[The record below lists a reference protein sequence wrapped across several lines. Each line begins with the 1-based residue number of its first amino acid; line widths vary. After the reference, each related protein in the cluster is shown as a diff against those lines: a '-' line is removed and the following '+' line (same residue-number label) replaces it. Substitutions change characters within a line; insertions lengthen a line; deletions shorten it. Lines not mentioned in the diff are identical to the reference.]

1 LHNYHI
7 VECPRRGESD
17 PMTNAMTKK
26 DYEQHKNKTYHVIE
40 FYPEEKTGKLK
51 RSLHTSGAD
60 LVRAMR
66 TVQRVTGRGG
76 RVLVFNHA
84 VHHRAREIDPNRS
97 ERTNAPNTLYGFDFE
112 PINAL
117 ILKAYEEIRSEKGI
131 LGVR

>member
-1 LHNYHI
+1 
-7 VECPRRGESD
+7 
-17 PMTNAMTKK
+17 MTNAMTKK

-40 FYPEEKTGKLK
+40 FYADEKTGKLK
-51 RSLHTSGAD
+51 RSLHTAGAS

-84 VHHRAREIDPNRS
+84 VHARAREIDPNRS
-97 ERTNAPNTLYGFDFE
+97 KQTNAPKTLYGVDFE
-112 PINAL
+112 PINEL
-117 ILKAYEEIRSEKGI
+117 ILKAYEEIRSEKGL